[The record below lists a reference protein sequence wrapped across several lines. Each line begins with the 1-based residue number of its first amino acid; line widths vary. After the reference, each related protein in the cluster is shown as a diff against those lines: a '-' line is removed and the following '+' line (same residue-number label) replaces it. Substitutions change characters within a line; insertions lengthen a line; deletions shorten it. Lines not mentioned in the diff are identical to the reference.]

1 MGCIPMSSP
10 LGLWACQ
17 GERKP
22 QSIAEGAWAGSQKE
36 PVLTRF
42 HRLTSS
48 VYFAYGSS
56 VYLFSNNKDI
66 MILPLPTSCLHLD
79 LSVNTK

>member
-1 MGCIPMSSP
+1 MGCVSISSP

-42 HRLTSS
+42 HCLTSS

-56 VYLFSNNKDI
+56 FYLFFNNKEI
-66 MILPLPTSCLHLD
+66 MILPLPTSGLEC
-79 LSVNTK
+79 KY